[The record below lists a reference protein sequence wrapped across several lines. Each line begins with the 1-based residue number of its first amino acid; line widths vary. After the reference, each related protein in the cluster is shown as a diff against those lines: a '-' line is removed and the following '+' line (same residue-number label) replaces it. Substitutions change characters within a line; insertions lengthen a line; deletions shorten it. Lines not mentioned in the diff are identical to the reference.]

1 MKSISH
7 IISWV
12 LMPILMPIYALL
24 LVMFFPSEPIN
35 VFSNDSLFY
44 IPLQNKIVLLLY
56 YFMFSVF
63 APGMLYI
70 LLKKLKLITS
80 LEMNEQNER
89 KIPMVIMSI
98 SCLFLFYLLTSN
110 NVILPKYVYGLCLSG
125 AVIIS
130 LFTVLNVYIKVSLHS
145 TGVGILTGFIL
156 AYFVEQI
163 YFEIWILALSFF
175 ISGIVLSSRLYLEKH
190 TPKELIIGYSFS
202 FLVTFLLNLYYPFG

>member
-1 MKSISH
+1 MKFISH

-35 VFSNDSLFY
+35 IYSNDSLFL
-44 IPLQNKIVLLLY
+44 IPLQNKIVLLIY
-56 YFMFSVF
+56 YFIFSVF

-70 LLKKLKLITS
+70 YLKKVKLISS

-98 SCLFLFYLLTSN
+98 SCLFLYYLLTSN
-110 NVILPKYVYGLCLSG
+110 NFILPKYIYGLCLSG

-130 LFTVLNVYIKVSLHS
+130 LFTLLNLYLKVSLHA
-145 TGVGILTGFIL
+145 TGVGILSGFVL
-156 AYFVEQI
+156 AYFAEQI

-175 ISGIVLSSRLYLEKH
+175 ISGLVLTSRLYLEKH
-190 TPKELIIGYSFS
+190 TPKEIIIGYFFS
-202 FLVTFLLNLYYPFG
+202 FIVTFILNLYYPFG